1 MLLRTKFICKC
12 GCTYEV
18 DENISLDK
26 IACPNCGMVHE
37 YSDQIVRNLK
47 LFKSIDD
54 STADKVLKNILSQ
67 DDETFKKA
75 SSLEEILK
83 IK

>member
-1 MLLRTKFICKC
+1 MLLRTKFTCKC

-37 YSDQIVRNLK
+37 YSDQIIKNLK
-47 LFKSIDD
+47 LAKTIDD
-54 STADKVLKNILSQ
+54 STAERIWKNILSQ
-67 DDETFKKA
+67 SDEEFENQ

-83 IK
+83 SK